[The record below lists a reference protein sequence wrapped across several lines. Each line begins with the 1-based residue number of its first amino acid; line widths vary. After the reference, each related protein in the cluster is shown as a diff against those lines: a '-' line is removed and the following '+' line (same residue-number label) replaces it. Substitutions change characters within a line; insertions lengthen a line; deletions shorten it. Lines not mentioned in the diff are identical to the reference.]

1 MPSVPSGPIGVG
13 MSEAQIIDGL
23 RAIAGDYD
31 ALLCDAW
38 GVIHNGQQLYPG
50 AKEALLRFREERG
63 PVIVLTN
70 APRPSSVIPAQLDR
84 LGLPREAYDGVVT
97 SGDATAQ
104 IMANMQDKPF
114 YRIGPSKD
122 DGIYA
127 QFDMTLTSLDEAEA
141 IFCSGPNDDQNET
154 PEDYRSVLEP
164 AAERGLPMV
173 CANPDIVVKF
183 GDKLIYCAGAI
194 GQLYETMGGQVLLGG
209 KPHAPIYDLAVARIQ
224 EITGKAPGRLLAI
237 GDGIDTDIRGANNQD
252 IDVVFVAEGIF
263 AEAARVDGQLSGEA
277 LSRAL
282 HERDVHA
289 EYAMDTFAW

>member
-127 QFDMTLTSLDEAEA
+127 QF
-141 IFCSGPNDDQNET
+141 
-154 PEDYRSVLEP
+154 
-164 AAERGLPMV
+164 
-173 CANPDIVVKF
+173 
-183 GDKLIYCAGAI
+183 
-194 GQLYETMGGQVLLGG
+194 
-209 KPHAPIYDLAVARIQ
+209 
-224 EITGKAPGRLLAI
+224 
-237 GDGIDTDIRGANNQD
+237 GANVLTHVNAQPLRK
-252 IDVVFVAEGIF
+252 VGHGRF
-263 AEAARVDGQLSGEA
+263 R
-277 LSRAL
+277 
-282 HERDVHA
+282 
-289 EYAMDTFAW
+289 

>member
-1 MPSVPSGPIGVG
+1 
-13 MSEAQIIDGL
+13 MSEARIIDGL
-23 RAIAGDYD
+23 SAVAGDYD

-38 GVIHNGQQLYPG
+38 GVIHNGRELYPG
-50 AKEALLRFREERG
+50 AKEALLKFREERG

-70 APRPSSVIPAQLDR
+70 APRPSDVIPAQLDR

-104 IMANMQDKPF
+104 IVTDLHGKAF

-122 DGIYA
+122 DGIFA
-127 QFDMTLTSLDEAEA
+127 AMEMNLTSLDEAEA

-154 PEDYRSVLEP
+154 PEDYRDLLIP
-164 AAERGLPMV
+164 AVQRGLPMV

-194 GQLYETMGGQVLLGG
+194 GQLYEELGGKVLLGG
-209 KPHAPIYDLAVARIQ
+209 KPHAPIYDLAVDQLRALKGG
-224 EITGKAPGRLLAI
+224 EPGKLLAI
-237 GDGIDTDIRGANNQD
+237 GDGIDTDIRGANNQG

-263 AEAARVDGQLSGEA
+263 SEAARVDGQLSGEA
-277 LSRAL
+277 LSAELAKRQ
-282 HERDVHA
+282 VHA
-289 EYAMDTFAW
+289 EFAMDTFAW